1 MPYHQA
7 INVSGC
13 GNCFSKHWLILII
26 TIVVDPSQAVVERI
40 SVRSQAVIER
50 ISPSVSQAVIER
62 ISPSVSQLNYSFCT
76 GDFSGSFLR
85 HSYNNNWLN
94 NGV

>member
-50 ISPSVSQAVIER
+50 ISPSVSQ
-62 ISPSVSQLNYSFCT
+62 LNYSFCT